1 MKLID
6 LTGQKFGR
14 LTVIERAENHIT
26 NNGCVKTQWLCEC
39 CCDNK
44 TRIVVNTQNLRN
56 GHTKSCGC
64 LRIEEAKKSIK
75 INHAPIKH
83 GKSNTRLYKIWYAM
97 KDRCYNP
104 KNKKYALYGAENKQV
119 CDEWQEF
126 EPFYEW
132 AMENGYKENLTI
144 ERIDG
149 TKGYNPK
156 NCKWASY
163 TEQNNNKRDN
173 HYLTYNGETKTIAQW
188 AREKDFPRSTIDNRL
203 RYGWNDDKILS
214 TPK

>member
-1 MKLID
+1 
-6 LTGQKFGR
+6 
-14 LTVIERAENHIT
+14 
-26 NNGCVKTQWLCEC
+26 
-39 CCDNK
+39 
-44 TRIVVNTQNLRN
+44 
-56 GHTKSCGC
+56 
-64 LRIEEAKKSIK
+64 
-75 INHAPIKH
+75 
-83 GKSNTRLYKIWYAM
+83 M